1 MRESVTILGSGQ
13 SAAPAGVE
21 LRAALEQLRA
31 DVCEP
36 DWMRLEA
43 AQVGETELAELIA
56 VAEGR
61 LHRHP
66 RLIRRLGLDWVL
78 EHGPSLGL
86 VHALRLVSSER
97 APRYWPVLRA
107 RTGRDDDPRAIHELM
122 VGLDIPVERSRAE
135 TESLAFR
142 ELTAGAARSWYLEHP
157 EDLVARLADPD
168 TALHALEILAGFRW
182 VPRAIH
188 DAVTGLALSGERA
201 SLPARRVLGATPE
214 VRAAALHGL
223 AASTA
228 RKRVAAAGWL
238 AELADPGDRPAL
250 REALRGESSESVRA
264 MIVRALAACGEDV
277 SAHLAP
283 EELAGRA
290 ALGLARPRAAPP
302 AWLDLDRLPAV
313 RWAAD
318 GARVDPV
325 IIRWWVVL
333 AEQLG
338 RARTAVVSAPLD
350 LYLPLLRPEDAA
362 GLADGVVRAW
372 LEHDLAAAADP
383 RTRELAEAEGL
394 AAWEE
399 ALTRLQESA
408 FALPAPQQ
416 GALVDAA
423 ARPPEQYVAEA
434 LRRRGGSEQEHRGL
448 ASFAIAMDR
457 GEVVELVHAALEAH
471 RWDDVR
477 GRTLVDMLALSAA
490 PPGTALDHLAGR
502 PTTTA
507 ALRRTLSERGY
518 VRGAIGTGGSVS
530 EYTWTDPASGITA
543 AITFSGADL
552 PEEDAPCTIG
562 RLELRRARRA
572 LPLHLA
578 PPRLLAWCW
587 SDYRALARPGAG
599 NGGGDGARGPRNS
612 GWRSRPDPGGAG
624 DGADAGSGGA
634 VGADTA
640 GDGAGS

>member
-1 MRESVTILGSGQ
+1 ME
-13 SAAPAGVE
+13 
-21 LRAALEQLRA
+21 
-31 DVCEP
+31 
-36 DWMRLEA
+36 
-43 AQVGETELAELIA
+43 
-56 VAEGR
+56 
-61 LHRHP
+61 
-66 RLIRRLGLDWVL
+66 RR
-78 EHGPSLGL
+78 
-86 VHALRLVSSER
+86 
-97 APRYWPVLRA
+97 
-107 RTGRDDDPRAIHELM
+107 
-122 VGLDIPVERSRAE
+122 RS
-135 TESLAFR
+135 
-142 ELTAGAARSWYLEHP
+142 
-157 EDLVARLADPD
+157 ARLP
-168 TALHALEILAGFRW
+168 
-182 VPRAIH
+182 
-188 DAVTGLALSGERA
+188 
-201 SLPARRVLGATPE
+201 PE
-214 VRAAALHGL
+214 
-223 AASTA
+223 S
-228 RKRVAAAGWL
+228 
-238 AELADPGDRPAL
+238 EAL
-250 REALRGESSESVRA
+250 REEASESVRA

-313 RWAAD
+313 HWAAD

-325 IIRWWVVL
+325 IVRWWVVL

-338 RARTAVVSAPLD
+338 RLRTAVVSAPLD

-448 ASFAIAMDR
+448 ASFALAMDR

-477 GRTLVDMLALSAA
+477 GRTLVDMLALGAA

-562 RLELRRARRA
+562 RLELRQARRA

-599 NGGGDGARGPRNS
+599 NG
-612 GWRSRPDPGGAG
+612 
-624 DGADAGSGGA
+624 DGADAGPGGA
-634 VGADTA
+634 VGPADA
-640 GDGAGS
+640 R

>member
-21 LRAALEQLRA
+21 LRAALERLRA

-122 VGLDIPVERSRAE
+122 VGLDIPVERSRVE

-157 EDLVARLADPD
+157 EDLVARLTDPD

-223 AASTA
+223 VASTA
-228 RKRVAAAGWL
+228 RERVAAAGWL

-250 REALRGESSESVRA
+250 REALREEASESVRA

-290 ALGLARPRAAPP
+290 ALGL
-302 AWLDLDRLPAV
+302 PAV

-325 IIRWWVVL
+325 IVRWWVVL

-338 RARTAVVSAPLD
+338 RLRTAVVSAPLD

-448 ASFAIAMDR
+448 ASFALAMDR
-457 GEVVELVHAALEAH
+457 GDVVELVHAALEAH

-477 GRTLVDMLALSAA
+477 GRTLVDMLALGAA

-562 RLELRRARRA
+562 RLELRQARRA

-587 SDYRALARPGAG
+587 SDYRALARPGASP
-599 NGGGDGARGPRNS
+599 GD
-612 GWRSRPDPGGAG
+612 G
-624 DGADAGSGGA
+624 DGADAGPGGA
-634 VGADTA
+634 VGPADA
-640 GDGAGS
+640 R

>member
-1 MRESVTILGSGQ
+1 M
-13 SAAPAGVE
+13 
-21 LRAALEQLRA
+21 
-31 DVCEP
+31 
-36 DWMRLEA
+36 
-43 AQVGETELAELIA
+43 
-56 VAEGR
+56 
-61 LHRHP
+61 
-66 RLIRRLGLDWVL
+66 
-78 EHGPSLGL
+78 
-86 VHALRLVSSER
+86 
-97 APRYWPVLRA
+97 
-107 RTGRDDDPRAIHELM
+107 
-122 VGLDIPVERSRAE
+122 
-135 TESLAFR
+135 
-142 ELTAGAARSWYLEHP
+142 
-157 EDLVARLADPD
+157 
-168 TALHALEILAGFRW
+168 
-182 VPRAIH
+182 
-188 DAVTGLALSGERA
+188 
-201 SLPARRVLGATPE
+201 
-214 VRAAALHGL
+214 RAAALHGL

-228 RKRVAAAGWL
+228 RERVAAAGWL

-313 RWAAD
+313 HWAAD

-325 IIRWWVVL
+325 IVRWWVVL

-338 RARTAVVSAPLD
+338 RLRTAVVSAPLD

-448 ASFAIAMDR
+448 ASFALAMDR

-477 GRTLVDMLALSAA
+477 GRTLVDMLALGAA

-562 RLELRRARRA
+562 RLELRQARRA

-599 NGGGDGARGPRNS
+599 NG
-612 GWRSRPDPGGAG
+612 
-624 DGADAGSGGA
+624 DGADAGPGGA
-634 VGADTA
+634 VGPADA
-640 GDGAGS
+640 R

>member
-1 MRESVTILGSGQ
+1 M
-13 SAAPAGVE
+13 
-21 LRAALEQLRA
+21 
-31 DVCEP
+31 
-36 DWMRLEA
+36 
-43 AQVGETELAELIA
+43 
-56 VAEGR
+56 
-61 LHRHP
+61 
-66 RLIRRLGLDWVL
+66 
-78 EHGPSLGL
+78 
-86 VHALRLVSSER
+86 
-97 APRYWPVLRA
+97 
-107 RTGRDDDPRAIHELM
+107 
-122 VGLDIPVERSRAE
+122 
-135 TESLAFR
+135 
-142 ELTAGAARSWYLEHP
+142 
-157 EDLVARLADPD
+157 
-168 TALHALEILAGFRW
+168 
-182 VPRAIH
+182 
-188 DAVTGLALSGERA
+188 
-201 SLPARRVLGATPE
+201 
-214 VRAAALHGL
+214 
-223 AASTA
+223 
-228 RKRVAAAGWL
+228 
-238 AELADPGDRPAL
+238 
-250 REALRGESSESVRA
+250 
-264 MIVRALAACGEDV
+264 
-277 SAHLAP
+277 
-283 EELAGRA
+283 
-290 ALGLARPRAAPP
+290 
-302 AWLDLDRLPAV
+302 
-313 RWAAD
+313 
-318 GARVDPV
+318 
-325 IIRWWVVL
+325 VL

-338 RARTAVVSAPLD
+338 HARTAVVSAPLD

-562 RLELRRARRA
+562 RLELRQARRA

-599 NGGGDGARGPRNS
+599 E
-612 GWRSRPDPGGAG
+612 G
-624 DGADAGSGGA
+624 DGADAGPGGP
-634 VGADTA
+634 
-640 GDGAGS
+640 GDGAGEAPGSAVGPADAR

>member
-1 MRESVTILGSGQ
+1 M
-13 SAAPAGVE
+13 
-21 LRAALEQLRA
+21 
-31 DVCEP
+31 
-36 DWMRLEA
+36 
-43 AQVGETELAELIA
+43 
-56 VAEGR
+56 
-61 LHRHP
+61 
-66 RLIRRLGLDWVL
+66 
-78 EHGPSLGL
+78 
-86 VHALRLVSSER
+86 
-97 APRYWPVLRA
+97 
-107 RTGRDDDPRAIHELM
+107 
-122 VGLDIPVERSRAE
+122 
-135 TESLAFR
+135 
-142 ELTAGAARSWYLEHP
+142 
-157 EDLVARLADPD
+157 
-168 TALHALEILAGFRW
+168 
-182 VPRAIH
+182 
-188 DAVTGLALSGERA
+188 
-201 SLPARRVLGATPE
+201 
-214 VRAAALHGL
+214 
-223 AASTA
+223 
-228 RKRVAAAGWL
+228 
-238 AELADPGDRPAL
+238 
-250 REALRGESSESVRA
+250 
-264 MIVRALAACGEDV
+264 
-277 SAHLAP
+277 
-283 EELAGRA
+283 
-290 ALGLARPRAAPP
+290 
-302 AWLDLDRLPAV
+302 
-313 RWAAD
+313 
-318 GARVDPV
+318 
-325 IIRWWVVL
+325 L

-338 RARTAVVSAPLD
+338 RLRTAVVSAPLD

-362 GLADGVVRAW
+362 GLADAVVRAW

-448 ASFAIAMDR
+448 ASFALAMDR

-477 GRTLVDMLALSAA
+477 GRTLVDMLALGAA

-562 RLELRRARRA
+562 RLELRQARRA

-587 SDYRALARPGAG
+587 SDYRALARPGAS
-599 NGGGDGARGPRNS
+599 P
-612 GWRSRPDPGGAG
+612 G
-624 DGADAGSGGA
+624 DGADAGPGNP
-634 VGADTA
+634 
-640 GDGAGS
+640 GDGAGEAPGSAVGAEGAGNGAGS